1 MINRRSTRFRYVNRW
16 KCLANK
22 ASSVRLKNHWPTKQV
37 HVEPESR
44 YFFFPIVPRSLH
56 LILRIAGYHLSLLI
70 FLPTRILSLAFN
82 TGIMKRAHLRRS
94 EKRYRARHSSRETGF
109 AKKFEFALL
118 SVSLSRG
125 DRNRPT
131 LVSPNSPIRPLFEPV
146 RYFCI
151 QRFASFPSIVPLKL
165 VIVKVSLNQV

>member
-94 EKRYRARHSSRETGF
+94 EKRYRGSPLEP
-109 AKKFEFALL
+109 
-118 SVSLSRG
+118 
-125 DRNRPT
+125 RNWFRQEIR
-131 LVSPNSPIRPLFEPV
+131 IRPSFGFSFS
-146 RYFCI
+146 RRSKSAHS
-151 QRFASFPSIVPLKL
+151 RFT
-165 VIVKVSLNQV
+165 

>member
-82 TGIMKRAHLRRS
+82 TGIMKRTF
-94 EKRYRARHSSRETGF
+94 EKERET
-109 AKKFEFALL
+109 
-118 SVSLSRG
+118 LSRLAT
-125 DRNRPT
+125 RAEK
-131 LVSPNSPIRPLFEPV
+131 LVSPRNSNSPFFRFLFLEEIEIGPLSFHLIPQSAHCSNPSDT
-146 RYFCI
+146 FAFNALH
-151 QRFASFPSIVPLKL
+151 RFPRSSPSNWL
-165 VIVKVSLNQV
+165 S